1 MKRDVFKMMI
11 LIIPMMGCA
20 TMKESLMLGVG
31 TGVVTGAAT
40 GLLVSKDNSQAALTG
55 AAIGAL
61 VGGVASYFIHDGIE
75 SRDAKVRRETL
86 FNLEKFS
93 VSKPRSLEK
102 AENDYIVDQ
111 SKVET
116 QCFDTEVHG
125 SKLIEAHCESVIVG
139 SPEWAKKKSKYRNN
153 QGE

>member
-1 MKRDVFKMMI
+1 MKREVLKMMI
-11 LIIPMMGCA
+11 LIIPIVGCA

-31 TGVVTGAAT
+31 TGAVTGAAA
-40 GLLVSKDNSQAALTG
+40 GLVVGKEKSQAALTG

-93 VSKPRSLEK
+93 VLRPASLEK
-102 AENDYIVDQ
+102 AEDDYIVDQ

-125 SKLIEAHCESVIVG
+125 SKLIEAHCESAIVG

>member
-1 MKRDVFKMMI
+1 MKSYVLKMMI

-31 TGVVTGAAT
+31 TGAAT
-40 GLLVSKDNSQAALTG
+40 GAVAGLVVGRQQSQAALTG
-55 AAIGAL
+55 AAIGAV
-61 VGGVASYFIHDGIE
+61 VGGVASYFIHDSIE
-75 SRDAKVRRETL
+75 SRDSKVRRETL

-93 VSKPRSLEK
+93 VSRPGALEK
-102 AENDYIVDQ
+102 AEDDYIVDQ